1 MLDLPEW
8 PVLDK
13 TQLLGGC
20 VRLPAIIDSVRLADE
35 VEALGASV
43 WGTTDGRVGVHK
55 AAEAIFL
62 RGHAPAEGDLPIA
75 DRPVLDLLPY
85 ARQVLGMLG
94 APPQRCLLAR
104 LPPGATIAPHIDRA
118 PYFFKTIRIHVPVS
132 TNERVFM
139 FCAGFTY
146 QMRAGEV
153 WALNNSA
160 EHGVWNAD
168 VASARTHLI
177 CDFVTTPQFLALLA
191 RGERLLGQTDPD
203 VLQHLAGART

>member
-1 MLDLPEW
+1 MLDLPDH

-13 TQLLGGC
+13 SHLLGGC
-20 VRLPAIIDSVRLADE
+20 VRLPVIIDAVRLAAE
-35 VEALGASV
+35 IEALGSSV

-55 AAEAIFL
+55 AAEALFL
-62 RGHAPAEGDLPIA
+62 RGHAPAEGDLAIA
-75 DRPVLDLLPY
+75 DRPVLDFLPY

-118 PYFFKTIRIHVPVS
+118 PYFFKTIRIHVPVA

-139 FCAGFTY
+139 VCAALTY
-146 QMRAGEV
+146 QMRVGEV

-168 VASARTHLI
+168 RSCARTHLI
-177 CDFVTTPQFLALLA
+177 CDFVPAPQFLELLA
-191 RGERLLGQTDPD
+191 RGERALGQHNPE
-203 VLQHLAGART
+203 VQRHLAGARR